1 MGSLGHCEKVGFSLM
16 QGIVDKYIPAITE
29 CGQRV
34 VLGHVKSHKRLQKNE
49 KITLN
54 LTSKNF
60 AKF

>member
-1 MGSLGHCEKVGFSLM
+1 M

-34 VLGHVKSHKRLQKNE
+34 VLGHVKSHKRLQNE

-54 LTSKNF
+54 LTRKNF